1 MLIPSEQDFAQ
12 AVALWREWNGRINVI
27 SRKDEDNIFVHHI
40 LHSLAIAQYLELFY
54 PSASP
59 SAADRDLA
67 LVPQKDAVA
76 HKTLSD
82 SDLMESPLQRGA
94 SRHFHQTSDNQ
105 PVERHAPTDAETSF
119 LDVGT
124 GGGFPGIPLAMVMP
138 GAKFTLCDSIG
149 KKVKVAQAVSDG
161 LGLQNVECVN
171 ARVESLPGQWDWVVS
186 RAVTSL
192 ENFYPWVKGR
202 FRRSILYLKGGDIDA
217 EIAALRKKYHIP
229 TANIRTWRIDSWLK
243 DEYFAEKFV
252 IEVGKNYLCT
262 P

>member
-27 SRKDEDNIFVHHI
+27 SRKDEDNIFAHHI

-54 PSASP
+54 PSATGKGPVSDP
-59 SAADRDLA
+59 QWADCTGIARPKACPEGDY
-67 LVPQKDAVA
+67 
-76 HKTLSD
+76 
-82 SDLMESPLQRGA
+82 LQPKEPG
-94 SRHFHQTSDNQ
+94 TS
-105 PVERHAPTDAETSF
+105 V

-138 GAKFTLCDSIG
+138 WAKFTLCDSIG
-149 KKVKVAQAVSDG
+149 KKVKVAQAVSEG
-161 LGLQNVECVN
+161 LGLKNVECVN

-202 FRRSILYLKGGDIDA
+202 FRRSILYLKGGDIDT
-217 EIAALRKKYHIP
+217 EIAVLRKKYHIP